1 MIKQPPSAMSL
12 ISLMDKRH
20 LRTYNVRVMNTLYE
34 FFCGGGMARA
44 GLGQDWSCVL
54 ANDNDKK
61 KSDIY
66 IKNWGDSELVT
77 ADVGDLTEDMF
88 KEHANLVWASFPC
101 QDLSLAGVRSGL
113 AGKKSSAYWSFWK
126 HIKNLRENHDEP
138 DIVAL
143 ENVVGLLHSHDGEDF
158 NAVVNSLVELGYT
171 CGSFVIDAAR
181 FIPQSRP
188 RTFIIAVREG
198 VKLPAALTRATPQ
211 LDIVPERLLK
221 NYEKLSS
228 ESKENWVWYNLDVPL
243 KRSSHLRD
251 ILEVQPS
258 IKWHDDKVNARLL
271 ELMSAPHRAIV
282 DRAMK
287 NGEELVGTIYK
298 RTRKVDGKS
307 QQRAEIR
314 VDGTAGC
321 LRTPTGGSSK
331 QHLFVVK
338 DGVFKAR
345 WFTSREIARLM
356 GLPEDYKMPVNYNEA
371 YYLVGD
377 GLAVPVV
384 SFIEKNLFRNILN
397 EEPQR
402 SEQPDEITAKQT
414 TPRVYAPFSV

>member
-1 MIKQPPSAMSL
+1 
-12 ISLMDKRH
+12 
-20 LRTYNVRVMNTLYE
+20 
-34 FFCGGGMARA
+34 MARS
-44 GLGQDWSCVL
+44 GLGSNWTCAL
-54 ANDNDKK
+54 ANDNDQK

-66 IKNWGDSELVT
+66 IKNWGNDDLVT
-77 ADVGDLTEDMF
+77 ADVGDLSEDMF
-88 KEHANLVWASFPC
+88 KQHANLVWASFPC

-126 HIKNLRENHDEP
+126 HIKNLHDKGDDP

-158 NAVVNSLVELGYT
+158 NAVVNSLIELGYT

-181 FIPQSRP
+181 FVPQSRP
-188 RTFIIAVREG
+188 RTFIIAVRGGLEIPSSL
-198 VKLPAALTRATPQ
+198 VQPRPQ

-221 NYEKLSS
+221 NYEKLSP
-228 ESKENWVWYNLDVPL
+228 ESKEKWVWYSLDAPL
-243 KRSSHLRD
+243 KRTSHLSD
-251 ILEVQPS
+251 ILEVSPS
-258 IKWHDDKVNARLL
+258 VKWHDDKVNARLL
-271 ELMSAPHRAIV
+271 ELMSPSHRELV
-282 DRAMK
+282 DRAIK
-287 NGEELVGTIYK
+287 NGKELVGTIYK

-314 VDGTAGC
+314 IDGTAGC

-356 GLPEDYKMPVNYNEA
+356 GLPEAYTMPENYNDA

-384 SFIEKNLFRNILN
+384 SFIEKNLFTNIL
-397 EEPQR
+397 
-402 SEQPDEITAKQT
+402 SEQPQPAEQTDGIITRQT
-414 TPRVYAPFSV
+414 QPVYAN